1 MISYGTGIA
10 LAAPIGGGPVQQFAQ
25 LQDISFDITFTE
37 KELKGRSQWPLGVA
51 RGGAKGSLKAKSA
64 TIQSSILAY
73 LFFGAVPIAG
83 MQLAAI
89 QEVGTIPAVSTYI
102 VTVANHAT
110 FSQDV
115 GVSYAITGLA
125 FTKVAI
131 DATPT
136 VGQYKVD
143 PATGI
148 YTFAAD
154 DEGLGVLIS
163 YLYNGGN
170 GFQIPITNSA
180 MGTTPVFE
188 LFLNGGVASGATK
201 FMTAHFKQC
210 TASKLALPQKNEDFV
225 ISELDITIM
234 DPGDGNIGSLSFA
247 E

>member
-73 LFFGAVPIAG
+73 LFFGAVPISG

-89 QEVGTIPAVSTYI
+89 QEVGTIPADTAYTVE
-102 VTVANHAT
+102 VANHAT
-110 FSQDV
+110 FQQDV
-115 GVSYAITGLA
+115 GVSFAITGVAL
-125 FTKVAI
+125 TKVTS
-131 DATPT
+131 DVAT
-136 VGQYKVD
+136 GEYMVD
-143 PATGI
+143 EDTGI
-148 YTFAAD
+148 YTFAVAD
-154 DEGLGVLIS
+154 KSLGVLIS
-163 YLYNGGN
+163 YLYSGGD
-170 GFQIPITNSA
+170 GFEIPITNAA

-210 TASKLALPQKNEDFV
+210 TSSKLSLPQKNEDFV